1 MTAALKIT
9 RSFDGLID
17 QLPSDASKR
26 AYRADWVRYV
36 AWCKRQKLDVR
47 RAKPRDVMAHLAAL
61 QKDGKA
67 KSTIGR
73 ALSVIR
79 EVYAS
84 FVRDELMA
92 TNPAREV
99 KPPRMTGAPKTPW
112 LDEASMKKILNLPAK
127 TWEERRDRVAAFLL
141 FGLGWRRSEIARMR
155 LEERPEGEWPFSV
168 LKFSEGTCHAILK
181 GGKEHT
187 VGVPRWV
194 LLEAAGWCEWA
205 EVIVPTTAI
214 LPRWEDNPE
223 PISDGMLYKIVKKL
237 ARRAGLDKTKVA
249 PHGFRRSHITLGRE
263 KGVELKTM
271 QLGVGHSSSAT
282 TERYDRAREAA
293 ASAPGE
299 VFAGMIRSRRRK

>member
-9 RSFDGLID
+9 HSFDGLID

-26 AYRADWVRYV
+26 AYRADWVRYC
-36 AWCKRQKLDVR
+36 AWCKKHKLDVR
-47 RAKPRDVMAHLAAL
+47 RAKPRDVMAHLSAL

-79 EVYAS
+79 EVYAG

-99 KPPRMTGAPKTPW
+99 KPPRMSGVPKTPW
-112 LDEASMKKILNLPAK
+112 LDESAMTKILNLPAK

-141 FGLGWRRSEIARMR
+141 FGLGWRRSEVARMR
-155 LEERPEGEWPFSV
+155 LEERPDGEYPFTM
-168 LKFSEGTCHAILK
+168 LHLCNGTCHAILK
-181 GGKEHT
+181 GRKEHT
-187 VGVPRWV
+187 VGVPEWV
-194 LLEAAGWCEWA
+194 LKAAAEWRDFA
-205 EVIVPTTAI
+205 SITNGLAM
-214 LPRWEDNPE
+214 LPRWDNDPE
-223 PISDGMLYKIVKKL
+223 PISGGMLYKIVKKL
-237 ARRAGLDKTKVA
+237 ARRAGLDKTKVT
-249 PHGFRRSHITLGRE
+249 PHGFRRSFITLGGE
-263 KGVELKTM
+263 KGVDLKKR
-271 QLGVGHSSSAT
+271 QLAAGHSSSAT

-299 VFAGMIRSRRRK
+299 VFAGMIKKARKR